1 MCKKVCIYMS
11 KYVKIC
17 RIIKTYKQLQS
28 FAHKN
33 FFSSNKKNIK
43 KLKKVKKHWD
53 LLKNI

>member
-1 MCKKVCIYMS
+1 MS